1 MEQPENIDF
10 PMLNNNPKIATWPKY
25 MALYLA
31 KIFRIPITIR
41 KGCKRRSYVILKVL
55 SNNTNLMLIAINLK
69 FRYDNCRNF
78 LVPNISLDS
87 AEIGSNTMWQ
97 VKTFVIF
104 RVCLQKLFK
113 YNKKILAIFCLKLE
127 NFIFPL
133 QILIFVE

>member
-10 PMLNNNPKIATWPKY
+10 PMLNNNPKIATCT
-25 MALYLA
+25 LYLA

-41 KGCKRRSYVILKVL
+41 KRCKRRSYVILKVL
-55 SNNTNLMLIAINLK
+55 SNNTNLMLIAVNLK
-69 FRYDNCRNF
+69 FRYDNYRNF

-87 AEIGSNTMWQ
+87 AETGSNSMWQ
-97 VKTFVIF
+97 GKTFVIF
-104 RVCLQKLFK
+104 RVCLQKLFE